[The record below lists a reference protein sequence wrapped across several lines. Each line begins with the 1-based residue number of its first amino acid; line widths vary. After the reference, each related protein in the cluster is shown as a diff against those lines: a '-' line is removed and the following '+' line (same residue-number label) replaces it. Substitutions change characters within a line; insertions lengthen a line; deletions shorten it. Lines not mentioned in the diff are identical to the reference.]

1 MTLPEKLLEDQK
13 AAMRSGDEPR
23 RDALRLLRSAIGYAE
38 IEAGHTLSDEETLA
52 VIGKQVRQVKESIE
66 GFQLGRRQ
74 DLIQKAERELAILLG
89 YLPQQLAPS
98 EIEAEAHKAI
108 AELGA
113 QGPRDTSKV
122 MAVLM
127 PRLKGRAEGREVSA
141 VVGRLL
147 AGASGSPAGRSP

>member
-38 IEAGHTLSDEETLA
+38 IEAGHTLSDEEALA
-52 VIGKQVRQVKESIE
+52 VIARQVRQVKESIE
-66 GFQLGRRQ
+66 GFQQGRRQ
-74 DLIQKAERELAILLG
+74 DLVQKAEQELAILQG
-89 YLPQQLAPS
+89 YQPEQLAPS
-98 EIEAEAHKAI
+98 QIEAEARQAI

-113 QGPRDTSKV
+113 QGPRDTGKV
-122 MAVLM
+122 MAALM
-127 PRLKGRAEGREVSA
+127 ARLKGRAEGRAVSA

-147 AGASGSPAGRSP
+147 AAASGSPAGKGS